1 MNKRGS
7 SGRGHDN
14 PYARSYRSDSLH
26 ALEAQVAEIQ
36 QRMVLKERGTPG
48 MQEFSVLL
56 NEVRAD
62 IKQLR
67 ELMMSEAERTQLA
80 LNEIRHWMNT
90 KLPANDEG
98 HHMVEC
104 LDRVREIVRL
114 QMETSTTMSELLAK
128 QAKRPRVDGGGGEMK

>member
-1 MNKRGS
+1 MNKRVS
-7 SGRGHDN
+7 TDN
-14 PYARSYRSDSLH
+14 PYARTYRSDSLH

-36 QRMVLKERGTPG
+36 QRMVLKERNPA
-48 MQEFSVLL
+48 MQEFSAMLA
-56 NEVRAD
+56 EVRMD

-67 ELMMSEAERTQLA
+67 ELMLSEAERTQLA
-80 LNEIRHWMNT
+80 LDEIRHWMNS

-128 QAKRPRVDGGGGEMK
+128 QAKRPRVDGEMKK